1 MRRRGSFGR
10 DHTRVRSCDARRHP
24 PRRWRELLEERA
36 ALAADCYFPAVT
48 CRLKPPRDADQSTG
62 TGGCPAHSAVNR
74 AAGLPRLRVGARS
87 VIPHSLSMA
96 YFSLPKR

>member
-1 MRRRGSFGR
+1 MAATTRVCGRVMLADTRRGDGE
-10 DHTRVRSCDARRHP
+10 
-24 PRRWRELLEERA
+24 ELLEERA

-74 AAGLPRLRVGARS
+74 AAGLPRLLYA
-87 VIPHSLSMA
+87 
-96 YFSLPKR
+96 LPWERAP